1 MSDARTVPDF
11 TINTAEEGL
20 QVDVAV
26 EAHTYVQ
33 QDVWPESSR
42 NEKLLPC
49 ILQRK
54 IYAEEHSSQ
63 ACKKT
68 SYR

>member
-33 QDVWPESSR
+33 QDV
-42 NEKLLPC
+42 
-49 ILQRK
+49 
-54 IYAEEHSSQ
+54 
-63 ACKKT
+63 
-68 SYR
+68 